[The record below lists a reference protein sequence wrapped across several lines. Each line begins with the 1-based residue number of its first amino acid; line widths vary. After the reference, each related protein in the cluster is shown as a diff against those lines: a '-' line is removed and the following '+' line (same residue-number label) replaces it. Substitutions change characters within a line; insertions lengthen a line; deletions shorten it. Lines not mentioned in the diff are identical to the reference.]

1 VAGGLNAGGTLSINT
16 TGDVRLEGTKI
27 ESVGKTAIAAGG
39 TVDLTAA
46 RDTRESNEYKV
57 AVGAGVDTSKAG
69 VGVRVSGEVAVGVSN
84 ASTAQAGSIKAGDGG
99 ISITAGKDVKLE
111 GTALQTTGNT
121 ALEAGGKVELKAA
134 ESTLISTS
142 AGVSAGVG
150 ASRGKNENNQTE
162 ASGSVSGSARLAV
175 ENKVQSQAVSINSG
189 GGNVTIKGASVVNQ
203 QADIQTTGAK
213 KLSSNVT
220 EVAAN
225 NSSVS
230 VKLSGGIAKEKK
242 TTSESKPAGN
252 PAGKPGTPTANTVT
266 KPAAKLAKPAA
277 KLTKPAA
284 KLTKPAAKLTSPA
297 ATTGRLPAKP
307 TVSNSSVKP

>member
-1 VAGGLNAGGTLSINT
+1 MSINT

-57 AVGAGVDTSKAG
+57 AIGAGVDSSKAG
-69 VGVRVSGEVAVGVSN
+69 MGVRANAEVAVGVSS
-84 ASTAQAGSIKAGDGG
+84 ASTAQAGSIRAGDGG

-150 ASRGKNENNQTE
+150 ASRGKNESNQTE

-175 ENKVQSQAVSINSG
+175 ENKVESQAVSINSG

-203 QADIQTTGAK
+203 QAEIKTTGTTE
-213 KLSSNVT
+213 LTGNVT
-220 EVAAN
+220 DLEAK

-230 VKLSGGIAKEKK
+230 VKLSVAGSKEIKPKTEAKPKPKPKAEPK
-242 TTSESKPAGN
+242 TKTETTENKPVTKPQPPPQTEPVKKPAGE
-252 PAGKPGTPTANTVT
+252 PVKAGN
-266 KPAAKLAKPAA
+266 
-277 KLTKPAA
+277 
-284 KLTKPAAKLTSPA
+284 
-297 ATTGRLPAKP
+297 
-307 TVSNSSVKP
+307 N